1 MAWQKV
7 CTLINRSTDSCYAG
21 TTRHPTF
28 QDAEPFAKFLYQL
41 SPIAD
46 IANCA
51 EGDPE
56 GCAWLAAN
64 LIPTSKAAKAIGKA
78 ADSVDELA
86 QIGFRSNTS
95 HIFRNAPGHLA
106 EDTAENRALIKSAL
120 DPANLRQTDPLK
132 DGTLLYRYF
141 RILPDGTQV
150 WAEVRNG
157 EITNGGL
164 NDTPR

>member
-1 MAWQKV
+1 M
-7 CTLINRSTDSCYAG
+7 
-21 TTRHPTF
+21 
-28 QDAEPFAKFLYQL
+28 
-41 SPIAD
+41 
-46 IANCA
+46 
-51 EGDPE
+51 
-56 GCAWLAAN
+56 
-64 LIPTSKAAKAIGKA
+64 
-78 ADSVDELA
+78 DELA

-164 NDTPR
+164 NDIPR